1 MKKVLSFAAI
11 VVMIVGFGCDQSSQI
26 VTDMELGRDMLNGS
40 GNLNAAVGHLEKA
53 KEVEENPTEARTLL
67 VIAYYY
73 GLSTGDARALGEEST
88 YKSKGKDLVSSLS
101 KTEIQA
107 ILDRLL
113 EHRRYHK
120 AAMDVIVASGQ
131 KGVSVLLGAV
141 SSPLYAKI
149 QSEVEEMLI
158 RIGMQDASSIVE
170 ALSSSSMSKA
180 RKMEIVR
187 VIAKIKNSDAKE
199 QLVDFRSNVNG
210 ALKVEV
216 EATLYQL
223 GTTEY
228 RSELIAGLSATDVE
242 TRRVATRAMSMINM
256 SPTDKIIKA
265 ARDQDVQVRLH
276 AMNALAKYPAK
287 PALAPILEAVFG
299 DPDTG
304 VKQAATAAAIEHISK
319 GYGKGLA
326 KQLVGKIKDLENPDD
341 RLRVVKLMR
350 TDRIRNQIKINKFEN
365 LEYQIYEYM
374 DKEENNEMVKREL
387 NHLLNDLETSS

>member
-1 MKKVLSFAAI
+1 MKKVLSLTAI
-11 VVMIVGFGCDQSSQI
+11 VVIIVGFGCDQSNQI
-26 VTDMELGRDMLNGS
+26 VTDMELGRDMFNGS

-53 KEVEENPTEARTLL
+53 KKVEENPTEARTLL

-73 GLSTGDARALGEEST
+73 GLSTGDARALGKEST

-131 KGVSVLLGAV
+131 KGVPVLLGAV
-141 SSPLYAKI
+141 SSPIYTKI

-158 RIGMQDASSIVE
+158 RIGKQDASSIIQ
-170 ALSSSSMSKA
+170 ALGNSSMSTAK
-180 RKMEIVR
+180 KMEIVR
-187 VIAKIKNSDAKE
+187 VIGKINNLDAKE
-199 QLVDFRSNVNG
+199 QLVNFRSNVNG
-210 ALKVEV
+210 ALRVEV

-242 TRRVATRAMSMINM
+242 TRRAATRAMSLINK
-256 SPTDKIIKA
+256 SPTDQIIKA
-265 ARDQDVQVRLH
+265 AEDQDVQVRLH
-276 AMNALAKYPAK
+276 AMDALAKYPAK
-287 PALAPILEAVFG
+287 SALATILEAVFS
-299 DPDTG
+299 DPDVS
-304 VKQAATAAAIEHISK
+304 VKQAATTAAVEHISK

-326 KQLVGKIKDLENPDD
+326 KQLVGKIKDMENPDD
-341 RLRVVKLMR
+341 RLRVVKLLR
-350 TDRIRNQIKINKFEN
+350 TDRIRNQIKVNKFEN

-374 DKEENNEMVKREL
+374 DKEEDNEMVKREL
-387 NHLLNDLETSS
+387 NRLLNDLDTSS

>member
-11 VVMIVGFGCDQSSQI
+11 VCLIVGFGCDQSSQI

-141 SSPLYAKI
+141 SSPLYAK
-149 QSEVEEMLI
+149 
-158 RIGMQDASSIVE
+158 
-170 ALSSSSMSKA
+170 
-180 RKMEIVR
+180 
-187 VIAKIKNSDAKE
+187 
-199 QLVDFRSNVNG
+199 
-210 ALKVEV
+210 
-216 EATLYQL
+216 
-223 GTTEY
+223 
-228 RSELIAGLSATDVE
+228 
-242 TRRVATRAMSMINM
+242 
-256 SPTDKIIKA
+256 
-265 ARDQDVQVRLH
+265 
-276 AMNALAKYPAK
+276 
-287 PALAPILEAVFG
+287 
-299 DPDTG
+299 
-304 VKQAATAAAIEHISK
+304 
-319 GYGKGLA
+319 
-326 KQLVGKIKDLENPDD
+326 
-341 RLRVVKLMR
+341 R
-350 TDRIRNQIKINKFEN
+350 TDTPF
-365 LEYQIYEYM
+365 
-374 DKEENNEMVKREL
+374 
-387 NHLLNDLETSS
+387 